1 MGTINLNLDL
11 PGRTQ
16 TELESILGGVEN
28 TETTRELL
36 DYLLG
41 VNKGAFTISTAT
53 VAASIVCEVGTP
65 AVAQMTFSGAPAQ
78 DGTVLIGPVT
88 LVARTAPAT
97 VDQFLRGTNAATASA
112 GLIAGINAHPILS
125 TLVTASA
132 GTAGQ
137 VLVTSKIGGTLGTG
151 LIFGGTATN
160 QTNTGFAQA
169 TASTRTARG
178 L

>member
-16 TELESILGGVEN
+16 TELASILGGVEN

-41 VNKGAFTISTAT
+41 INKGAYTISTAT
-53 VAASIVCEVGTP
+53 AAASIICELGTA
-65 AVAQMTFSGAPAQ
+65 AVAQMTFTGAPAQ
-78 DGTVLIGPVT
+78 DGTVIVGPVT
-88 LVARTAPAT
+88 LTARTTPANP
-97 VDQFLRGTNAATASA
+97 DEFLRGTNAATAAA
-112 GLIAGINAHPILS
+112 GLIAGINAHPLLS

-151 LIFGGTATN
+151 LRFGGTATN

-169 TASTRTARG
+169 TASTRTVRG